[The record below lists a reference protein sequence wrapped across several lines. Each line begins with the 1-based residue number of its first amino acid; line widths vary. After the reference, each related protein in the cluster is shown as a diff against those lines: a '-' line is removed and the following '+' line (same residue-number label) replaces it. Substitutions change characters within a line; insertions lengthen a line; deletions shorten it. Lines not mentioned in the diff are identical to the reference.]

1 MQIGALP
8 GLAHV
13 YSIAVEEFALDR
25 MIDERGRPEK
35 DVSHEP
41 SRWLWLAEIERILS
55 VDKEQL
61 GTDLQYHGVRPGPGV
76 TARLHHAALD
86 VDRSGFLEG
95 KEHATAGVQF
105 DTDGDGRIS
114 LAELARAGGAAP
126 LIAERS
132 GGPTRELPELLGE
145 HPLARLLGGVNPFDH
160 DRDRSDSLSRTE
172 TERAFF
178 NALDLDGDGQLSRD
192 ELSRHPG
199 ELRELRFGGPSATR
213 LFRTRDKNRDGHVSA
228 REFVLADAEWRSLDT
243 DGDGSVRLVAPRLEA
258 QRTRGLVLAGSEWPS
273 LRSDLVLLSPLADVE
288 SLLAAFD
295 GDENEILDQRELAA
309 RPDLLESLDANRDLR
324 IVRDELAR
332 GLARLADDGVRSLPD
347 DFEGRWDLDGDG
359 QVEAEELPAGARLRL
374 RLE

>member
-1 MQIGALP
+1 
-8 GLAHV
+8 
-13 YSIAVEEFALDR
+13 
-25 MIDERGRPEK
+25 
-35 DVSHEP
+35 
-41 SRWLWLAEIERILS
+41 
-55 VDKEQL
+55 
-61 GTDLQYHGVRPGPGV
+61 
-76 TARLHHAALD
+76 
-86 VDRSGFLEG
+86 
-95 KEHATAGVQF
+95 
-105 DTDGDGRIS
+105 
-114 LAELARAGGAAP
+114 
-126 LIAERS
+126 
-132 GGPTRELPELLGE
+132 
-145 HPLARLLGGVNPFDH
+145 
-160 DRDRSDSLSRTE
+160 
-172 TERAFF
+172 
-178 NALDLDGDGQLSRD
+178 
-192 ELSRHPG
+192 
-199 ELRELRFGGPSATR
+199 
-213 LFRTRDKNRDGHVSA
+213 VSA

-273 LRSDLVLLSPLADVE
+273 RRSDLVLLSPLADVE